1 MSDAISNLQQ
11 AIKTAATA
19 SFVMDAAF
27 LTASLNDTTVT
38 VPADYDSDVAL
49 AFQLATG
56 AKFTVQVAPANV
68 GAVSDNSFTVTNAT
82 VPLVGSTST
91 STATIVFGLSA
102 DSKTLVVQVASTP
115 NAWTWTDSFPFMI
128 GYPFNVLT
136 ISGTQ
141 LVFSTDS
148 GTYPWTNAA
157 GQTVVGGPQQN
168 FSASAGFPEIA
179 QPLLTLFGSLSAPA
193 GAITLAGALD
203 LSTYDGVQVLF
214 PTGTLSAQL
223 SSQTFNLVYLNVTAP
238 ALTLTLPAPS
248 TDEEDEGD
256 QTPTLSLSAGLG
268 TTAGTSPYV
277 LEVQIPD
284 PMPGATATGY
294 SIGLTATGDG
304 PPLTPA
310 DITDLVPGG
319 KSFLAATPALLQQF
333 LTSVGLLG
341 LNLSGSLSSPTSV
354 TNFGIQICSTPGK
367 TWTPIPNAPTGLDFT
382 MLGFSL
388 LWSVQYPLDSSKRT
402 NFFLFETQ
410 FTLAP
415 KIFKGN
421 EPNSD
426 GIFTVEFDSN
436 LQFYASFDGTAS
448 LSDFLGVLTNGAVT
462 LESVVTASISDIRL
476 AVNGQ
481 SLGFTF
487 SAGFDAGF
495 NLLTVGGKPLLS
507 IAGGQVS
514 LSAAT
519 VAPSTPPPAPKGTH
533 ELQAAGDQTVW
544 TGSISGALSVG
555 PLTAN
560 VSVAYDGT
568 LDPPRWN
575 LSAALAQPINVQQL
589 LDQFLSTTGY
599 DCPSFL
605 PGTLTVNSLGVTA
618 VIPSGK
624 GTLAA
629 SYTINTSFSWL
640 FTLGDQPVGL
650 QNATIQLAYDGN
662 KAAGAQFSGAATAT
676 WIYAAIN
683 LKLTLGYA
691 FGPSTSTQKALAL
704 AAAPTTNQTLYVDW
718 EGFRATYVTNTKT
731 LTFSLKGW
739 TIGSLIQALVRT
751 LGDPYFTLSS
761 PWSLLNEISLD
772 GLSVAVSLDST
783 VTNRV
788 SASYTLSSP
797 INLGFLS
804 IQGITFRRD
813 TTGKV
818 TIAINGTAPPA
829 LQKSFGSLLD
839 PNTGQDVKNL
849 PSVPG
854 RGNDYFK
861 VFLLVLGQRIGITG
875 YETFKDTNDVI
886 TALQKVPSTT
896 GNSNPVNPNGNQGNP
911 AKGVPY
917 YNRDNNW
924 TIAAHL
930 GLLQVAGVWTVDV
943 MVVFNDPNLYGMRL
957 ALAGPKAGGLA
968 GMAIDILYKKIS
980 DDIGLFQIEFT
991 FPDSIRNINLGAV
1004 SITLPQIGIQVYTN
1018 GDFLIDIGFPYNL
1031 DFRRSFSI
1039 YAIIYG
1045 IPVIGSGG
1053 FYFGKLSS
1061 ATSTSVPAT
1070 TAGTFSPVI
1079 VFGIGLQIGFGYNFT
1094 FGPLSAGFALTVFGI
1109 IEGVIAAWH
1118 PYTATTNKQLA
1129 SNALSSGVQTDYYFK
1144 LKGQVGI
1151 IGLLYGKIDFAIIQA
1166 SVNVKFTVSLQIT
1179 YESYRQIPIVANV
1192 SLSISVSVKIDL
1204 GIFSFSI
1211 SFSFSANLTAGFQ
1224 IGSNE
1229 TAPWDTG
1236 RVSSGT
1242 NAFTLDEPLRRP
1254 RFRSPDEIARRAR
1267 NLRLR
1272 PRRVVASN
1280 LLGGLTAQGAATKPV
1295 LNVLTAPQF
1304 TVLAPEGATS
1314 ASAQQG
1320 AFVLL
1325 FAMDAPA
1332 SGRGDGTTSF
1342 EMLCTSYLPWII
1354 NAMSQAPGDTV
1365 DLAAAAAASVTREDL
1380 EDYIQKL
1387 SDTESTDLTI
1397 TALLQFLSS
1406 TFTLNIEPPT
1416 QSNGNKLAA
1425 ANKGSVL
1432 FPVFDGLN
1440 LAVPAA
1446 SGSGISNIAY
1456 ATYATANSAYRTTV
1470 ANTFAQVEAILNTQN
1485 QQSNNLRLNMAV
1497 DDPES
1502 MAALVFTDTFA
1513 LIGRQLMQAAV
1524 NALDNFAYPL
1534 NANDSLETI
1543 VDWANNAGNTL
1554 TADDIGVSNPDHPL
1568 SPSLPL
1574 TIPSWTYT
1582 QQSGDTLNSIAKA
1595 CSDSA
1600 ASPRWTITPATLIT
1614 TNGLTRSLQAN
1625 IPLTIQGANGPV
1637 PHVTIVGDNFQNIA
1651 DVAGITLA
1659 ALSTQTAL
1667 YTVPGLLQA
1676 AGFLT
1681 IPALTYT
1688 TPPSTGTADTLNS
1701 ISKQFS
1707 VAIPALCLANATVQ
1721 NLFASAGADSLL
1733 SLPKLDALPI
1743 TNLWTAIQATGQVA
1757 QTASMVSRF
1766 LMYGLRLPNTAGL
1779 TLSSAFLYPTTQTA
1793 YALYQLTG
1801 QQFPTPAQAPS
1812 GGYSV
1817 TISRDTTSHG
1827 VDLSFIEFNG
1837 APATSLNLV
1846 LDAAY
1851 NLSSIVVAWAQT
1863 GAFQPS
1869 PTYTAL
1875 PLCAL
1880 TPKAFAVEHFALW
1893 ATSDYAALQALTT
1906 RSTTTTAAPSTPAQP
1921 LLFALPDALLQQVDA
1936 RQTALQPLG
1945 SFSDT
1950 ITRMPR
1956 FTPQA
1961 GSTSPAS
1968 NQTQFSDLQTWT
1980 WATRIDFQI
1989 KRLPAS
1995 AIQHSTDTTDA
2006 TVPPPSADAP
2016 TLPNAYE
2023 VIGASSADVL
2033 LLEQLLSAMDD
2044 LGEAIAP
2051 AVFLSYALPS
2061 PSGQTLT
2068 TLGDAQFLAFLA
2080 QTNLSTETNPVS
2092 DTRRLARLAANPAPS
2107 GIGNSTHEFL
2117 RLLWELSVVR
2127 SGGYFLYYETVDGGS
2142 GLPASLFDNT
2152 GTATVSAVVAYAPSG
2167 SSSFGTTV
2175 LNFVNSVLTTDS
2187 IDTSR
2192 DVLRV
2197 LSTSAPATSAA
2208 MTGTTSETLR
2218 AVAAL
2223 YGDEPG
2229 GIVSLNPT
2237 LPLTGCTVTVN
2248 GIWRQLTAADL
2259 TDPTKTLANL
2269 ATYYSAGAK
2278 TTITATDIQN
2288 LNPGVPVALASVFAI
2303 PSIQYVVAQ
2312 NSAPGNTFGSIGI
2325 YYGLSPDAIA
2335 TLFLDV
2341 PSIFTAGATL
2351 SLDSQTFDLSASA
2364 APGNISIELVRQ
2376 NLGQPATLPSN
2387 PTPQQK
2393 ADYAQAF
2400 MYQLYQTLSAGL
2412 VQNPYFKPGS
2422 PFGLPFGPQQQTSD
2436 DGLSAFASQSVRM
2449 QHRQNRLAAAAD
2461 SPFEYTQ
2468 TIGIAKFAQINAAPA
2483 SPAPGLPPQSA
2494 NPYLGVG
2501 TVAQVSLRWQDL
2513 FGNTTLTPFEQPSPQ
2528 YAGALNGAAN
2538 LILYNDLLIAPSS
2551 WPSVQTS
2558 YTYTGAAGSPTL
2570 TLEFKLDTTHY
2581 SAPNDQATR
2590 DLEQFT
2596 LIYFQLHQD
2605 YTNLGVPGVT
2615 GNAVSMSLCNQLL
2628 ASPEITLTEAQC
2640 KQIRDFVASSV
2651 QWLSNF
2657 LSTKPATL
2665 PTPLTD
2671 LTIAIQPAQL
2681 ASGNIIELGLDFVLT
2696 RQAILVQNEVAALD
2710 DGLSVTSTI
2719 LPLSNISSSGSVVY
2733 TDFATNFEATFQTTD
2748 WYLKIGEGIAQSGG
2762 GAPGNSEQLYAVRFG
2777 NASGKGIYFEIG
2789 DTPSYYAPKPIAKAL
2804 ESRSATIID
2813 YKTGNSSTSS
2823 FSGVDLNL
2831 WFQTC
2836 LDAVDTFLSAQY
2848 ATPAFI
2854 LDKLLGNDPMKTGYF
2869 GKVLTAKQTLADAIA
2884 AAVVPILST
2893 SATDTSSCWI
2903 AQNTMRQRLLIAL
2916 GDAYAAGAVV
2926 LYGLSG
2932 LTGAA
2937 SANPDNLY
2945 GQPAGSLPQGN
2956 TGSNQNFALSAARF
2970 PLTSVQDGTKT
2981 YDPRVAF
2988 TFTSKNVTEQ
2998 SYVPLDLGLNLTH
3011 LEFDRET
3018 VPGIDGYV
3026 QSRWLVFV
3034 NGPFYYQL
3042 GKTTANVPI
3051 VDRALPAPPT
3061 VQRQLAV
3068 QSQQSPTKAADLP
3081 SWNYSF
3087 DYLYQAVAQDTIK
3100 VSLEIN
3106 DDPNSPKSFD
3116 ATAGPDLF
3124 TALAQF
3130 TTSWPAI
3137 SADLETYLPKIHAA
3151 VPPADV
3157 QAAAVKAVSTFQQ
3170 YIAQVATAYSALA
3183 TAKTKRFASTAPEK
3197 IEIDFELSLQSALTT
3212 NYAQTVI
3219 LGLTI
3224 NGVAATWDAATNTI
3238 SNGTITLPAV
3248 SVLIEADQYLAEPV
3262 SPAPPNVSIAYQY
3275 KNRIDGTY
3283 LPYLQAGENYS
3294 RTIAMDGLNVLKHQN
3309 AWSSILVERNKYL
3322 FPIADIANVQTA
3334 SDFLFQTPLVR
3345 FANVVVPQLVYPSFA
3360 MGAIPATGTP
3370 TFESLLETFFAQLFT
3385 GGNGSIS
3392 IEAAANG
3399 SYSYELFPNLPRV
3412 SLPINYLPPTEVLVD
3427 PSTPP
3432 ALCAVL
3438 AASIQTWRTAQQP
3451 TLTGNPQIDLILTIF
3466 GGLSEQQ
3473 PLLVIQ
3479 DLTTDIS

>member
-1 MSDAISNLQQ
+1 MSDAISNLRQ

-19 SFVMDAAF
+19 SFVMDASF
-27 LTASLNDTTVT
+27 LTSGLNDTSVT
-38 VPADYDSDVAL
+38 VPAGYDSEIAL
-49 AFQLATG
+49 AFHLATG
-56 AKFTVQVAPANV
+56 AKFTVQADPANV
-68 GAVSDNSFTVTNAT
+68 GAVSDHSFTVTNAT
-82 VPLVGSTST
+82 IPLVASTST
-91 STATIVFGLSA
+91 TTATIVFGLSA
-102 DSKTLVVQVASTP
+102 DATTLVVQVASTP
-115 NAWTWTDSFPFMI
+115 TAWTWTDSFPFMSNF
-128 GYPFNVLT
+128 PFNVLA
-136 ISGTQ
+136 ISNAQ
-141 LVFSTDS
+141 LVFSTAS
-148 GTYPWTNAA
+148 GTYPWTNTK
-157 GQTVVGGPQQN
+157 GQSVVGGAQQN
-168 FSASAGFPEIA
+168 ISASLDFLPAIVK
-179 QPLLTLFGSLSAPA
+179 PLLALFAGLSAPS
-193 GAITLAGALD
+193 GAVTLTGALD
-203 LSTYDGVQVLF
+203 LSTYDGEQVLF

-223 SSQTFNLVYLNVTAP
+223 SSQTFSLVYLNVSSP

-248 TDEEDEGD
+248 TDEDDAGD
-256 QTPTLSLSAGLG
+256 QSPTLSISAGLG
-268 TTAGTSPYV
+268 TTAGASPYV
-277 LEVQIPD
+277 LEVQVPN
-284 PMPGATATGY
+284 PGTATAGY

-304 PPLTPA
+304 PLLTPA
-310 DITDLVPGG
+310 DVTGLVPGG

-341 LNLSGSLSSPTSV
+341 INLSGRLSSPTNV
-354 TNFGIQICSTPGK
+354 TNFGIQIGSTPGR

-410 FTLAP
+410 FTLAE

-421 EPNSD
+421 PPNPD
-426 GIFTVEFDSN
+426 GVFSVEFDSN
-436 LQFYASFDGTAS
+436 LQFNASFDGTAS

-462 LESVVTASISDIRL
+462 LESVVTASLSDVRL
-476 AVNGQ
+476 SVDGQ

-495 NLLTVGGKPLLS
+495 NLLEVGGKPLLA
-507 IAGGQVS
+507 IEGGQIS

-519 VAPSTPPPAPKGTH
+519 VAPTTPPPQNTH
-533 ELQAAGDQTVW
+533 QLLTAGDQTVW
-544 TGSISGALSVG
+544 TGSLSGALSVG

-589 LDQFLSTTGY
+589 LDQFLATTGY

-605 PGTLTVNSLGVTA
+605 PGTLTVKSVAVTA

-650 QNATIQLAYDGN
+650 QDASIQLAYDGN
-662 KAAGAQFSGAATAT
+662 KAVGSQFSGAATAT
-676 WIYAAIN
+676 WIYDAIN
-683 LKLTLGYA
+683 LKLKLGYA
-691 FGPSTSTQKALAL
+691 FGPSTSTQNALAL
-704 AAAPTTNQTLYVDW
+704 TTGATTNQTLYVDW

-751 LGDPYFTLSS
+751 LGDPYFTLGS
-761 PWSLLNEISLD
+761 PWSLLNEVSLD
-772 GLSVAVSLDST
+772 GLSVQISLDSN
-783 VTNRV
+783 VANRV

-797 INLGFLS
+797 LNLGFLS
-804 IQGITFRRD
+804 IETITFRRD
-813 TTGKV
+813 TAGKV
-818 TIAINGTAPPA
+818 MLAITGTAPAA
-829 LQKSFGSLLD
+829 LEKVFGNLLD

-854 RGNDYFK
+854 RGNSYFK

-875 YETFKDTNDVI
+875 HETFKDTNDVI
-886 TALQKVPSTT
+886 TALKNVPSTT

-930 GLLQVAGVWTVDV
+930 GLLQVAGAWTVDV

-991 FPDSIRNINLGAV
+991 FPDSVRNINLGAV

-1045 IPVIGSGG
+1045 IPVMGSGG

-1118 PYTATTNKQLA
+1118 PYPTPPKKQLPA
-1129 SNALSSGVQTDYYFK
+1129 NALASGIQTDYYFK

-1166 SVNVKFTVSLQIT
+1166 SVNVKFTVSLQIA

-1192 SLSISVSVKIDL
+1192 SLDISVSVKIDL

-1224 IGSNE
+1224 IGSNDA
-1229 TAPWDTG
+1229 APWDAG
-1236 RVSSGT
+1236 RVAAGTYAFSPAESS
-1242 NAFTLDEPLRRP
+1242 RRP
-1254 RFRSPDEIARRAR
+1254 RFRNPDEIARRAR
-1267 NLRLR
+1267 SLRLH

-1280 LLGGLTAQGAATKPV
+1280 LLGGLTVQSAATKPV
-1295 LNVLTAPQF
+1295 LNILASPQF

-1320 AFVLL
+1320 AFVFL

-1332 SGRGDGTTSF
+1332 SGPGDGTTSF
-1342 EMLCTSYLPWII
+1342 EKLCTLYLPWIV
-1354 NAMSQAPGDTV
+1354 NAMSQVAGDTV
-1365 DLAAAAAASVTREDL
+1365 DLAAAAAANVTREDL

-1387 SDTESTDLTI
+1387 SDTESSDLTI
-1397 TALLQFLSS
+1397 AALLEFLRS
-1406 TFTLNIEPPT
+1406 TFILNIESPT
-1416 QSNGNKLAA
+1416 QTNGNRLASA
-1425 ANKGSVL
+1425 GKGSVL

-1446 SGSGISNIAY
+1446 SGSGTSTIAY

-1470 ANTFAQVEAILNTQN
+1470 ANTFAQVEAILNTTN
-1485 QQSNNLRLNMAV
+1485 QQSSGLRLNMAV

-1534 NANDSLETI
+1534 KENDSLQTI
-1543 VDWANNAGNTL
+1543 VVWATDAGNIL

-1568 SPSLPL
+1568 SPSLAL

-1582 QQSGDTLNSIAKA
+1582 QQSGDTLSSIAKA

-1600 ASPRWTITPATLIT
+1600 TSPRWVMTAPALILA
-1614 TNGLTRSLQAN
+1614 NGLTRSLQAN
-1625 IPLTIQGANGPV
+1625 IPLTIQGTDGPV
-1637 PHVTIVGDNFQNIA
+1637 SYVTIVGDCFQNIA
-1651 DVAGITLA
+1651 DAARITLA
-1659 ALSTQTAL
+1659 ALSIQTDL
-1667 YTVPGLLQA
+1667 FIVPGLLRA

-1688 TPPSTGTADTLNS
+1688 TPPSTGTADTLSS

-1707 VAIPALCLANATVQ
+1707 VTIPALCLANTDVQ
-1721 NLFASAGADSLL
+1721 SLFASAGSNALL
-1733 SLPKLDALPI
+1733 SLPKLDALPVEC
-1743 TNLWTAIQATGQVA
+1743 LWKAIKATGQVA

-1766 LMYGLRLPNTAGL
+1766 LMYGLRLPNTTGL
-1779 TLSSAFLYPTTQTA
+1779 TLSSAFLYPNTQSA

-1801 QQFPTPAQAPS
+1801 QQFPTPAQAPG

-1817 TISRDTTSHG
+1817 TISRDSTSHG
-1827 VDLSFIEFNG
+1827 VDLSFIEFDG
-1837 APATSLNLV
+1837 AAATSLNLV

-1851 NLSSIVVAWAQT
+1851 NLSAIVAAWAQT

-1880 TPKAFAVEHFALW
+1880 TPKAFAIEHFALW
-1893 ATSDYAALQALTT
+1893 ATSDYGSLQALTQ
-1906 RSTTTTAAPSTPAQP
+1906 RSTTTAAAPSAPAQP
-1921 LLFALPDALLQQVDA
+1921 LLFALPDALLQQIDT

-1945 SFSDT
+1945 SFADT
-1950 ITRMPR
+1950 LARMPS
-1956 FTPQA
+1956 FTPQV

-1968 NQTQFSDLQTWT
+1968 NQTEFSDLQTWT

-1995 AIQHSTDTTDA
+1995 AVQPKSDPADA
-2006 TVPPPSADAP
+2006 SVPLPSADAP

-2023 VIGASSADVL
+2023 VIGASSADIL
-2033 LLEQLLSAMDD
+2033 LLEQLLCAMHD

-2051 AVFLSYALPS
+2051 AVFLSYALSS

-2080 QTNLSTETNPVS
+2080 QTNLSTETNPVR
-2092 DTRRLARLAANPAPS
+2092 DAARLARLAANPAPS

-2127 SGGYFLYYETVDGGS
+2127 SGGYFLYYETVDGGA
-2142 GLPASLFDNT
+2142 GLPASLFDST

-2167 SSSFGTTV
+2167 NSSFGTTV

-2208 MTGTTSETLR
+2208 MTGVASETLR
-2218 AVAAL
+2218 TVAAL

-2229 GIVSLNPT
+2229 GIVSLNPGLALAGST
-2237 LPLTGCTVTVN
+2237 LTMS
-2248 GIWRQLTAADL
+2248 GIWRQLTEADL
-2259 TDPTKTLANL
+2259 TDPAKTLANL
-2269 ATYYSAGAK
+2269 ATYYSAGA
-2278 TTITATDIQN
+2278 TTAISATDIQN
-2288 LNPGVPVALASVFAI
+2288 LNPGVQVGLASVFAI
-2303 PSIQYVVAQ
+2303 PSIQYVIAQ
-2312 NSAPGNTFGSIGI
+2312 SSAPGNTFGSIGT
-2325 YYGLSPDAIA
+2325 YYGLSPDAVA
-2335 TLFLDV
+2335 ALFLDV
-2341 PSIFTAGATL
+2341 PGIFPTGATL
-2351 SLDSQTFDLSASA
+2351 SLDSQTFDLSTSS
-2364 APGNISIELVRQ
+2364 APGNIAIELVRK
-2376 NLGQPATLPSN
+2376 NLGQPAALPSN

-2393 ADYAQAF
+2393 ADYAEAF

-2412 VQNPYFKPGS
+2412 VQNSYFKPGS
-2422 PFGLPFGPQQQTSD
+2422 PFGLPFGPQQKGSGSD
-2436 DGLSAFASQSVRM
+2436 LSAFASPVERM
-2449 QHRQNRLAAAAD
+2449 QHRQSRLQATAN
-2461 SPFEYTQ
+2461 SPFEYSQ
-2468 TIGIAKFAQINAAPA
+2468 TLGIARFAQINAAPA
-2483 SPAPGLPPQSA
+2483 SPAAGLPPQSA
-2494 NPYLGVG
+2494 NPYIGIG

-2528 YAGALNGAAN
+2528 YAGALSGEAN
-2538 LILYNDLLIAPSS
+2538 PIRYNDLLIAPSS
-2551 WPSVQTS
+2551 WPNVQSS
-2558 YTYTGAAGSPTL
+2558 YAYKGAAGSPTL
-2570 TLEFKLDTTHY
+2570 TLEFKLDVKRYTT
-2581 SAPNDQATR
+2581 PDDQAKR

-2605 YTNLGVPGVT
+2605 YTSLGVPGVT
-2615 GNAVSMSLCNQLL
+2615 GNAVSMSLHNQLL
-2628 ASPEITLTEAQC
+2628 ASPETALTAAQC
-2640 KQIRDFVASSV
+2640 DQVRCFIASCV

-2657 LSTKPATL
+2657 LAVLPAL
-2665 PTPLTD
+2665 PAPVVD
-2671 LTIAIQPAQL
+2671 LTLAIQTSEL
-2681 ASGNIIELGLDFVLT
+2681 ASGNILELGLDFVLT
-2696 RQAILVQNEVAALD
+2696 RQAVLVQDEVAALD
-2710 DGLSVTSTI
+2710 NGLSVTSTI
-2719 LPLSNISSSGSVVY
+2719 LPLANASSSGSVVY
-2733 TDFATNFEATFQTTD
+2733 TTFATDFEKTFQTTD

-2777 NASGKGIYFEIG
+2777 TASGKGIYFEIG
-2789 DTPSYYAPKPIAKAL
+2789 DAPSYYAPKPIANAL
-2804 ESRSATIID
+2804 ESQSATIID
-2813 YKTGNSSTSS
+2813 YQTGNSSTSS

-2831 WFQTC
+2831 WFQAC

-2854 LDKLLGNDPMKTGYF
+2854 LDKLLGNDPMTTGYL
-2869 GKVLTAKQTLADAIA
+2869 GKVLGAKQTLADAIA

-2893 SATDTSSCWI
+2893 SATDPSSCWT

-2932 LTGAA
+2932 LTGPS

-2945 GQPAGSLPQGN
+2945 GQPAGSLPRGN
-2956 TGSNQNFALSAARF
+2956 TGSNQNFSLSAARF
-2970 PLTSVQDGTKT
+2970 PLAPVLGDTAT

-2998 SYVPLDLGLNLTH
+2998 SFVPLDLGLNLTH

-3034 NGPFYYQL
+3034 NGPFYYSL
-3042 GKTTANVPI
+3042 GKSTANIPI

-3061 VQRQLAV
+3061 IQRQLAV
-3068 QSQQSPTKAADLP
+3068 QSSQSPATAADLP
-3081 SWNYSF
+3081 DWNYSF
-3087 DYLYQAVAQDTIK
+3087 DYIYQAVAQDTIK

-3106 DDPNSPKSFD
+3106 DNPDSPKSFAAAD
-3116 ATAGPDLF
+3116 GPDLF

-3137 SADLETYLPKIHAA
+3137 SADLATYLPKIHAA

-3157 QAAAVKAVSTFQQ
+3157 QAAAVKAVSSFEE
-3170 YIAQVATAYSALA
+3170 YITKVAVAYSALG
-3183 TAKTKRFASTAPEK
+3183 TAKTARFASAAPEK
-3197 IEIDFELSLQSALTT
+3197 IEIDFELSLQQAPLTG
-3212 NYAQTVI
+3212 YAQIVI

-3224 NGVAATWDAATNTI
+3224 DGVTAIWDAATNTI
-3238 SNGTITLPAV
+3238 SNGSITLPAIT
-3248 SVLIEADQYLAEPV
+3248 VLIENDLYLAEPIF
-3262 SPAPPNVSIAYQY
+3262 PAPQNASIAYQY
-3275 KNRIDGTY
+3275 KSRLDGTY
-3283 LPYLQAGENYS
+3283 LPYLKASENYT
-3294 RTIAMDGLNVLKHQN
+3294 RTVAMNGLNVLKHQN
-3309 AWSSILVERNKYL
+3309 AWSSLLVERNKYL
-3322 FPIADIANVQTA
+3322 FPLADVTQVQTT
-3334 SDFLFQTPLVR
+3334 SDFLFKTPLVR
-3345 FANVVVPQLVYPSFA
+3345 FANVVVPQLVYPSFV
-3360 MGAIPATGTP
+3360 MGTMPATGTP
-3370 TFESLLETFFAQLFT
+3370 TFESLLDTFFAELFT
-3385 GGNGSIS
+3385 GGTGSIS
-3392 IEAAANG
+3392 IEAAVNG
-3399 SYSYELFPNLPRV
+3399 SYSYELLPTLPRV
-3412 SLPINYLPPTEVLVD
+3412 SLPINYLPPTSVLVD
-3427 PSTPP
+3427 PAVPP

-3438 AASIQTWRTAQQP
+3438 AASIETWRTAQQP
-3451 TLTGNPQIDLILTIF
+3451 TTTGNPQIDLILTIF

-3473 PLLVIQ
+3473 PLLVIH
-3479 DLTTDIS
+3479 DLITEIS

>member
-19 SFVMDAAF
+19 LFVMDAAF
-27 LTASLNDTTVT
+27 LTTGLNDTTVT
-38 VPADYDSDVAL
+38 VPTSYDSDVAL
-49 AFQLATG
+49 AFLFATG

-68 GAVSDNSFTVTNAT
+68 GAVTDNSFTVTNAT
-82 VPLVGSTST
+82 VPLVGTTST
-91 STATIVFGLSA
+91 TTATIVFGLSA
-102 DSKTLVVQVASTP
+102 DGKTLVVQVASTP
-115 NAWTWTDSFPFMI
+115 TAWTWTDSFPFMT

-136 ISGTQ
+136 LSGTQ

-148 GTYPWTNAA
+148 GTYPWPNAS

-168 FSASAGFPEIA
+168 LSASLGFPAIA
-179 QPLLTLFGSLSAPA
+179 QPLLALFPGLSAPA
-193 GAITLAGALD
+193 GAITLTGALD
-203 LSTYDGVQVLF
+203 LSTYDGEQVLF
-214 PTGTLSAQL
+214 PTGTLNAQL

-238 ALTLTLPAPS
+238 SLTLTLPAPS
-248 TDEEDEGD
+248 IDEDDAGD
-256 QTPTLSLSAGLG
+256 QSPSLSISAGLG
-268 TTAGTSPYV
+268 TTAGASPYV

-310 DITDLVPGG
+310 DITGLVPGG

-341 LNLSGSLSSPTSV
+341 LNLSGNLSSPTNV
-354 TNFGIQICSTPGK
+354 TNFGIQIGSTPGK

-421 EPNSD
+421 EPNTD
-426 GIFTVEFDSN
+426 GIFSVEFDSN

-462 LESVVTASISDIRL
+462 LESVVTASLSNVNL
-476 AVNGQ
+476 AVDGQ

-519 VAPSTPPPAPKGTH
+519 VAPSTPPPPPKGTH
-533 ELQAAGDQTVW
+533 ELLAAGDQTVW
-544 TGSISGALSVG
+544 TGAISGALSVG

-575 LSAALAQPINVQQL
+575 LSAALAQPLNVQQL
-589 LDQFLSTTGY
+589 LDQFLSATGY

-618 VIPSGK
+618 VVPSGK

-704 AAAPTTNQTLYVDW
+704 TTPPTTNQTLYVDW
-718 EGFRATYVTNTKT
+718 EGFRATYVTDTKT

-751 LGDPYFTLSS
+751 LGDPYFTLSP
-761 PWSLLNEISLD
+761 PWSLLNEVSLD

-783 VTNRV
+783 VANRV

-818 TIAINGTAPPA
+818 TIAINGTAPAA
-829 LQKSFGSLLD
+829 LQKSFGPLLD
-839 PNTGQDVKNL
+839 PKTGQDVKNL

-854 RGNDYFK
+854 RGNSYFK

-1045 IPVIGSGG
+1045 VPVMGSGG

-1118 PYTATTNKQLA
+1118 PYTATTNKQLE
-1129 SNALSSGVQTDYYFK
+1129 SNALSSGVQTDYFFM

-1229 TAPWDTG
+1229 TAPWDAG
-1236 RVSSGT
+1236 RVG
-1242 NAFTLDEPLRRP
+1242 AGIHGYTLEPLRRP
-1254 RFRSPDEIARRAR
+1254 RFRNPAEIAQRAR
-1267 NLRLR
+1267 SLTLR

-1280 LLGGLTAQGAATKPV
+1280 LLGGVSAQGVATKPV
-1295 LNVLTAPQF
+1295 LNMLASPQF

-1332 SGRGDGTTSF
+1332 SGPGDGTTSF
-1342 EMLCTSYLPWII
+1342 ELLCTSYLPWIV
-1354 NAMSQAPGDTV
+1354 NAMSHAPGDTV

-1380 EDYIQKL
+1380 EDYIHKL

-1397 TALLQFLSS
+1397 AALLQFLGS

-1416 QSNGNKLAA
+1416 QANGNRLAA
-1425 ANKGSVL
+1425 AAKGSVL

-1440 LAVPAA
+1440 LAVPTAA
-1446 SGSGISNIAY
+1446 GSGTSSIAY

-1470 ANTFAQVEAILNTQN
+1470 ANTFAQVEAILNTTN
-1485 QQSNNLRLNMAV
+1485 QQSSNLRLNMAV

-1534 NANDSLETI
+1534 NANDSLNTI
-1543 VDWANNAGNTL
+1543 VDWATNAGNTL

-1568 SPSLPL
+1568 SPSLAL

-1582 QQSGDTLNSIAKA
+1582 QQSGDTLSSIAKA
-1595 CSDSA
+1595 CSDSP
-1600 ASPRWTITPATLIT
+1600 ASPRWTMIPAALILA
-1614 TNGLTRSLQAN
+1614 NGLTRSLQEN
-1625 IPLTIQGANGPV
+1625 IPLTIQGPDGPV
-1637 PHVTIVGDNFQNIA
+1637 PYVTIVGDNFQNIA
-1651 DVAGITLA
+1651 DTADITLA

-1667 YTVPGLLQA
+1667 YTVPGLLRA

-1688 TPPSTGTADTLNS
+1688 TPPSTGTTDTLNS
-1701 ISKQFS
+1701 ISLQFS
-1707 VAIPALCLANATVQ
+1707 VSIPALCLANSTVTS
-1721 NLFASAGADSLL
+1721 LFASTGANALL

-1743 TNLWTAIQATGQVA
+1743 TDLWNAIQATGQVA

-1766 LMYGLRLPNTAGL
+1766 LMYGLRLPNTTGL
-1779 TLSSAFLYPTTQTA
+1779 TLSSAFLYPTTQSA

-1801 QQFPTPAQAPS
+1801 QQFPTPAQAPG
-1812 GGYSV
+1812 GGYSI

-1827 VDLSFIEFNG
+1827 VDLSFIEFDG
-1837 APATSLNLV
+1837 APATSLNLA

-1851 NLSSIVVAWAQT
+1851 NLSAIVVTWAQT

-1893 ATSDYAALQALTT
+1893 ATSDYAALQTLTT
-1906 RSTTTTAAPSTPAQP
+1906 RTTTTAAAPSTPAQP
-1921 LLFALPDALLQQVDA
+1921 LLFALPDALLQQVA
-1936 RQTALQPLG
+1936 TRQTALQPLG
-1945 SFSDT
+1945 SFADT
-1950 ITRMPR
+1950 LTRMPR

-1995 AIQHSTDTTDA
+1995 ALQPKTDPKDA
-2006 TVPPPSADAP
+2006 SVPPPSADAP

-2080 QTNLSTETNPVS
+2080 QTNLSTETNPVG
-2092 DTRRLARLAANPAPS
+2092 DPQRLARLAANPAPS

-2192 DVLRV
+2192 DILRV

-2208 MTGTTSETLR
+2208 MTGTASETLR
-2218 AVAAL
+2218 TVAAL

-2237 LPLTGCTVTVN
+2237 LPLTGCTLTVN

-2259 TDPTKTLANL
+2259 TDPTKTLATL

-2278 TTITATDIQN
+2278 TAITATDIQN
-2288 LNPGVPVALASVFAI
+2288 LNPVVPVALASVFAI
-2303 PSIQYVVAQ
+2303 PSIQYVVTQTA
-2312 NSAPGNTFGSIGI
+2312 APGNTFGSIGT
-2325 YYGLSPDAIA
+2325 YYGLSPDAVA
-2335 TLFLDV
+2335 SLFLDV
-2341 PSIFTAGATL
+2341 PGVFTAGATL

-2364 APGNISIELVRQ
+2364 APGNISIELVRE

-2422 PFGLPFGPQQQTSD
+2422 PFGLPFGPQQQSSD
-2436 DGLSAFASQSVRM
+2436 DGLSAFASQAKRM
-2449 QHRQNRLAAAAD
+2449 QHRQSRLAAAAD

-2468 TIGIAKFAQINAAPA
+2468 TLGIAKFAQINAAPK
-2483 SPAPGLPPQSA
+2483 APDAGLPPQSA

-2538 LILYNDLLIAPSS
+2538 PILYNDLLIAPSS
-2551 WPSVQTS
+2551 WPNVQSS

-2570 TLEFKLDTTHY
+2570 TLEFKLDVTPYT
-2581 SAPNDQATR
+2581 APNDQARR

-2596 LIYFQLHQD
+2596 LIYFQLNQD
-2605 YTNLGVPGVT
+2605 YTNLGVPGVI
-2615 GNAVSMSLCNQLL
+2615 GNAVSMSLRNQLL

-2640 KQIRDFVASSV
+2640 KQVRGFVASCV
-2651 QWLSNF
+2651 QWLSSF
-2657 LSTKPATL
+2657 LGAAPLPLPA
-2665 PTPLTD
+2665 PVTD

-2681 ASGNIIELGLDFVLT
+2681 TSGNIIELGLDFVLT

-2719 LPLSNISSSGSVVY
+2719 LPLANTSSSGSVVY
-2733 TDFATNFEATFQTTD
+2733 TNFATNFETTFQTAD
-2748 WYLKIGEGIAQSGG
+2748 WYLKIGEGIAQSAG

-2777 NASGKGIYFEIG
+2777 TASGKGIYFEIG

-2854 LDKLLGNDPMKTGYF
+2854 LDKLLGTDPMKTGYF
-2869 GKVLTAKQTLADAIA
+2869 GKVLAAKQTLADAIA

-2893 SATDTSSCWI
+2893 SATDASSSWI
-2903 AQNTMRQRLLIAL
+2903 AQNTMRQRLLITL

-2932 LTGAA
+2932 LTGTA
-2937 SANPDNLY
+2937 SANPNNLY

-2970 PLTSVQDGTKT
+2970 PLTPIQDGPTT

-3026 QSRWLVFV
+3026 QSRWLVFI

-3042 GKTTANVPI
+3042 GKATANVPI

-3068 QSQQSPTKAADLP
+3068 QSQQSPTSAADLS

-3106 DDPNSPKSFD
+3106 DDPDSPKSFG
-3116 ATAGPDLF
+3116 ATDDPDLF

-3137 SADLETYLPKIHAA
+3137 SADLATYLPRIHAA

-3157 QAAAVKAVSTFQQ
+3157 QAAALKAVSTFED
-3170 YIAQVATAYSALA
+3170 YITQVATAYSALA
-3183 TAKTKRFASTAPEK
+3183 TAKTSRFDSTAPEK
-3197 IEIDFELSLQSALTT
+3197 IEIDFELSLQPAPLT
-3212 NYAQTVI
+3212 NAAQTVI

-3248 SVLIEADQYLAEPV
+3248 SVLIEDDLYLAQPV
-3262 SPAPPNVSIAYQY
+3262 TPTPPNVSIAYQY
-3275 KNRIDGTY
+3275 KSRIDGTY
-3283 LPYLQAGENYS
+3283 LSYTQAGENYS

-3322 FPIADIANVQTA
+3322 FPIADVANVQTA

-3345 FANVVVPQLVYPSFA
+3345 FANVVVPQLVYSSFA
-3360 MGAIPATGTP
+3360 MGAIPAAATP
-3370 TFESLLETFFAQLFT
+3370 TFESLLNAFFAQLFT
-3385 GGNGSIS
+3385 GGTGSIS
-3392 IEAAANG
+3392 IEAAVNG

-3438 AASIQTWRTAQQP
+3438 AASIQEWRSTQLP

-3473 PLLVIQ
+3473 PLLVVQ
-3479 DLTTDIS
+3479 DLNTKIT